1 MLSQF
6 FLGFTELQSRFP
18 HGHSPSG
25 SSRGEFPCVFQLL
38 VMVVFLDC
46 DCIAHISA
54 CVVILPSPLPYVVSF
69 WLCFIRTLVIAF
81 GNHLDNPG
89 RYHHLKTLNSVTSAK
104 SLLPHKGTFTRSRD
118 QALNIFGGHNC
129 NYLTSHMTTFNYRE
143 AWEII
148 TKSRGGEW
156 ILGFSHLFLRRF
168 FKILQFESQ
177 SKKLYIISSKFC
189 ILLSTLK
196 SKRGWSGSVL
206 FFCLPTVY
214 HAFLTFSGNSVL
226 IHL

>member
-1 MLSQF
+1 MAHQHFCIPANWIEEREKGKKHLSLEENKLEAGHLLFCSYFICQNLNWLPIAAVTHYRKCSGLKQEKCMLSQF

-89 RYHHLKTLNSVTSAK
+89 RYHHLKTLNSVTSAN

-118 QALNIFGGHNC
+118 
-129 NYLTSHMTTFNYRE
+129 
-143 AWEII
+143 
-148 TKSRGGEW
+148 
-156 ILGFSHLFLRRF
+156 
-168 FKILQFESQ
+168 
-177 SKKLYIISSKFC
+177 
-189 ILLSTLK
+189 
-196 SKRGWSGSVL
+196 
-206 FFCLPTVY
+206 
-214 HAFLTFSGNSVL
+214 
-226 IHL
+226 